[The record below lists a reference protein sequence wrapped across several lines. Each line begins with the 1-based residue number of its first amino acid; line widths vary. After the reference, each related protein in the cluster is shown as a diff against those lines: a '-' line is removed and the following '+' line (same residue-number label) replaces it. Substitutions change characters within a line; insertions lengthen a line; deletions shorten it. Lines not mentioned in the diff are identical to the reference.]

1 MTFSV
6 FVEMAMNSATGGS
19 RAARGVPERG
29 DRVGQEQAPHQ
40 AQLPFLQQTKQECR
54 ERKEKEREEK
64 ILVYEKVH

>member
-6 FVEMAMNSATGGS
+6 FVGMAMNSATGAS
-19 RAARGVPERG
+19 WAAREIPKRG

-40 AQLPFLQQTKQECR
+40 VQLPFLQQTKQECE

-64 ILVYEKVH
+64 ILVYEKVY